1 MNLRTALAAAVIGAS
16 VSSAAPLSAQTFP
29 VRDAVLQRIW
39 SIGMDS
45 SRLEPLAATLLD
57 SIGPRLNGTPNL
69 RTAQDWLVRT
79 YASWGIEAKNE
90 RYGTWRGWRRGHS
103 HVDLISPRVRTLDAT
118 MIGYSPGTSGRD
130 VVAEA
135 IVLPRFADS
144 MAFVRWLPQARGKL
158 VLASAPPATCRP
170 LDDYRQFG
178 TDESRRRL
186 DSLRLATF
194 RDWSTANVR
203 GTGYSLSL
211 GGGTL
216 GIRLEEAG
224 VAGLLTT
231 RPKDALG
238 SREIFETHNTRAPAL
253 SLSCEDYGLVFR
265 LAERGSAPRLR
276 LNLDSQS
283 FGEQPAFNTIATIPG
298 TTKPNEYVLLSA
310 HFDSWDGA
318 SGATD
323 NGTGNLIMLEA
334 MRILKRVYPQP
345 KRTIRVGHW
354 TGEETGI
361 VGSRAYREDHP
372 EVEKGLHA
380 VFNNDNG
387 TGRIVRMGSMGL
399 PNAAEHL
406 RQWLAKLP
414 TELRSQIDYTG
425 VGTPGGGGTDDFSFY
440 CAGVPT
446 FGLGGLNWNYNGT
459 TWHTNLDSYDKI
471 VFEDLR
477 SNATLVAML
486 AYLASEDATLITRER
501 LDLGAA
507 ADSVLRAYGADSSV
521 RRGPRPNP
529 RREWPLCQLAPRD
542 TPPRP

>member
-1 MNLRTALAAAVIGAS
+1 MNLRAALAIAVLGAS
-16 VSSAAPLSAQTFP
+16 FSLARPASAQTFP
-29 VRDAVLQRIW
+29 VRNPVLERIW
-39 SIGMDS
+39 AIGMDS
-45 SRLEPLAATLLD
+45 SRLEGLATVLLD

-90 RYGTWRGWRRGHS
+90 QYGTWRGWRRGHS

-118 MIGYSPGTSGRD
+118 MIGYSPGTDGRD

-144 MAFVRWLPQARGKL
+144 TEFVRWLPQARGKL
-158 VLASAPPATCRP
+158 VLVSAPPATCRP
-170 LDDYRQFG
+170 LDDFRQFG
-178 TDESRRRL
+178 SDESRRRI
-186 DSLRLATF
+186 DSLRLALL

-203 GTGYSLSL
+203 GTGYSLAL
-211 GGGTL
+211 GGGPL
-216 GIRLEEAG
+216 GMRLEEAG

-238 SREIFETHNTRAPAL
+238 AREIFETHNTRAPAL

-298 TTKPNEYVLLSA
+298 TGKPGEYVLLSA

-323 NGTGNLIMLEA
+323 NGTGSLIMLEA
-334 MRILKRVYPQP
+334 MRILKRVYPRP
-345 KRTIRVGHW
+345 VRTIRVGHW
-354 TGEETGI
+354 TGEETGVI
-361 VGSRAYREDHP
+361 GSRAYREDHP
-372 EVEKGLHA
+372 EVEKGLQA
-380 VFNNDNG
+380 VFNSDNG
-387 TGRIVRMGSMGL
+387 TGRVVRMGAMGL
-399 PNAAEHL
+399 PNGAEHL
-406 RQWLAKLP
+406 RQWLDKLP
-414 TELRSQIDYTG
+414 TELRSQISFTG
-425 VGTPGGGGTDDFSFY
+425 IGTPGGGGTDDFSFY
-440 CAGVPT
+440 CAGAPT
-446 FGLGGLNWNYNGT
+446 FGLGGLNWNYNQS
-459 TWHTNLDSYDKI
+459 TWHTNLDSFDKI

-486 AYLASEDATLITRER
+486 AYLASEDPTLVTRER
-501 LDLGAA
+501 LDLSAA
-507 ADSVLRAYGADSSV
+507 ADSALRAYGANPNGV
-521 RRGPRPNP
+521 GPRPNP
-529 RREWPLCQLAPRD
+529 RREWPLCQLAPRNT
-542 TPPRP
+542 TPRF